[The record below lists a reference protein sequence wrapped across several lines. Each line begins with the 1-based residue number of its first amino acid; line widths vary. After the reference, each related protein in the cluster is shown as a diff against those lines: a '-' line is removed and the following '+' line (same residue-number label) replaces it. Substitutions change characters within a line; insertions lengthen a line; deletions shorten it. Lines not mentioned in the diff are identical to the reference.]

1 MKKFLIA
8 LAVVGM
14 AFTLTACNNKKNPPR
29 ADYTE
34 DPKTTANTTADIIAE
49 KEVDGIKFSSVSV
62 IRENNLSRVSVQIMN
77 TTTSPIAVKSI
88 QIIYK
93 DENGK
98 LYVIG
103 SMCPH
108 PHGELKWNSDSCYW
122 ECPCHGSQFD
132 IYGKVISAPST
143 KHCKSFEK

>member
-34 DPKTTANTTADIIAE
+34 DPKTTANTTAEIIAE

-93 DENGK
+93 DENGNVLTTIENTDFSDGLAAGGVK
-98 LYVIG
+98 VLTG
-103 SMCPH
+103 SVDVDLMRAKTV
-108 PHGELKWNSDSCYW
+108 EY
-122 ECPCHGSQFD
+122 
-132 IYGKVISAPST
+132 KVV
-143 KHCKSFEK
+143 K

>member
-93 DENGK
+93 DENGNVLTTIESTDFSDGLAAGGVK
-98 LYVIG
+98 VLTG
-103 SMCPH
+103 SVDVDLMRAKTV
-108 PHGELKWNSDSCYW
+108 EYK
-122 ECPCHGSQFD
+122 
-132 IYGKVISAPST
+132 IVK
-143 KHCKSFEK
+143 

>member
-93 DENGK
+93 DENGNVLTTIENTDFSDGLAAGGVK
-98 LYVIG
+98 VLTG
-103 SMCPH
+103 SVDVDLMRAKTV
-108 PHGELKWNSDSCYW
+108 EY
-122 ECPCHGSQFD
+122 
-132 IYGKVISAPST
+132 KVV
-143 KHCKSFEK
+143 K